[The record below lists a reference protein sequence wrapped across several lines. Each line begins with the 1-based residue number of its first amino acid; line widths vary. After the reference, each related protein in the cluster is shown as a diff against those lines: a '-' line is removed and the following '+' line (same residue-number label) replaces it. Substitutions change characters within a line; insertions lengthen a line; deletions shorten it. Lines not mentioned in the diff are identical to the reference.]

1 MQHLILSDVHWFQ
14 KRKTLK
20 NDSTSW
26 QLNALFGQ
34 KLFFNDL
41 FSLYSPTDNIFI
53 CLNDLKCTVVSKE
66 IKKTLSL
73 LQCPDESDLCYWQL
87 ILLPWV
93 WFSDVM
99 VNVNMIEVTAV
110 SFLNQRTWY
119 HLLTS
124 KSESNIYI
132 NTPAE
137 IIILH
142 LLSEIKTLWRRLW
155 IKMR

>member
-1 MQHLILSDVHWFQ
+1 MQHFILSDVHWFQ

-20 NDSTSW
+20 KDSTSW

-34 KLFFNDL
+34 KLFFSDL
-41 FSLYSPTDNIFI
+41 FSLYSPTGNIFI
-53 CLNDLKCTVVSKE
+53 CLNGLKCTVVSKE

-73 LQCPDESDLCYWQL
+73 SQWPDESDLCYWQL

-119 HLLTS
+119 HLSTS

>member
-1 MQHLILSDVHWFQ
+1 MSTDSKNV
-14 KRKTLK
+14 RRLK
-20 NDSTSW
+20 KDSTSW

-34 KLFFNDL
+34 KLFFSDL
-41 FSLYSPTDNIFI
+41 FSLYSPTGNIFI

-110 SFLNQRTWY
+110 SFLNQRTRY
-119 HLLTS
+119 HLSTS

>member
-1 MQHLILSDVHWFQ
+1 MSTDSKNV
-14 KRKTLK
+14 RRLK
-20 NDSTSW
+20 KDSTSW

-34 KLFFNDL
+34 KLFFSDL
-41 FSLYSPTDNIFI
+41 FSLYSPTGNIFI
-53 CLNDLKCTVVSKE
+53 CLNGLKCTVVSKE

-110 SFLNQRTWY
+110 SFLNQRTRY
-119 HLLTS
+119 HLSTS

>member
-34 KLFFNDL
+34 KLFFSDL
-41 FSLYSPTDNIFI
+41 FSLYSPTGNIFI
-53 CLNDLKCTVVSKE
+53 CLNGLKCTVVSKE

>member
-1 MQHLILSDVHWFQ
+1 MSTDSKNV
-14 KRKTLK
+14 RRLK
-20 NDSTSW
+20 KDSTSW

-34 KLFFNDL
+34 KLFFSDL
-41 FSLYSPTDNIFI
+41 FSLYSPTGNIFI
-53 CLNDLKCTVVSKE
+53 CLNGLKCTVVSKE

-119 HLLTS
+119 HLSTS
-124 KSESNIYI
+124 KCESNIYI